1 MKRLIIS
8 LFVLLFGGLASDC
21 ARAQETIVLGQK
33 NPHGIAM
40 EIKSPVYV
48 VDSANFEVSSVKPLP
63 FTVSASDTIYFT
75 FQSVQ
80 HNVIFDTP
88 GSPAN
93 VPSSQSTTVKRQF
106 TSAGT
111 FNYHC
116 SIHPQMTGSVTVTP

>member
-1 MKRLIIS
+1 MLAGCGGGGGGGTEPPPPPPPPPPLVHAERVTATS
-8 LFVLLFGGLASDC
+8 GLAF
-21 ARAQETIVLGQK
+21 
-33 NPHGIAM
+33 NP
-40 EIKSPVYV
+40 S
-48 VDSANFEVSSVKPLP
+48 
-63 FTVSASDTIYFT
+63 TVSIAATDTIYFT